1 MIKSLEKTNVD
12 ERYLTFTDT
21 VKLLGSGTNNRIRNF
36 ARDGK
41 IQSYRVPLS
50 RGLGARE
57 SEVLDFIQVKA
68 AGNE

>member
-1 MIKSLEKTNVD
+1 MINLLEKTNVD

-21 VKLLGSGTNNRIRNF
+21 VKIIGSGTNNRIPHF

-50 RGLGARE
+50 RRLGARE

>member
-1 MIKSLEKTNVD
+1 MIKSLEKNNVD
-12 ERYLTFTDT
+12 ERYLIFTDT

-36 ARDGK
+36 VRDGK

-57 SEVLDFIQVKA
+57 SEVLDLIQVKA